1 MASCEVLKEAIISGD
16 ETEVESQVNKSLS
29 EGADAPDIM
38 SNGLIAGM
46 EIVGQRFRA
55 GDMFLPEVLLSA
67 EVMHKGIDL
76 IERVGPKATY
86 ISEKHT

>member
-1 MASCEVLKEAIISGD
+1 
-16 ETEVESQVNKSLS
+16 
-29 EGADAPDIM
+29 
-38 SNGLIAGM
+38 M